1 MVTPTTPIQGAALA
15 ERHPS
20 ILEED
25 PMRGSRGS
33 VVRRSVAAAA
43 GLTTLATLAACGQT
57 AGGGAAATAEEF
69 PSKTVEIMV
78 PAAAG
83 GGWDST
89 ARAMQKVVEDEN
101 VVSEPVEVFNVEGG
115 GGATG
120 LSQLQKDSGDPHAL
134 MVTGLVMIGALEQA
148 SSPVSFED
156 TTPIATLT
164 SEAEAFVV
172 PADSEYQS
180 IEDVVAA
187 YEKDP
192 SSVTFGGGSAGG
204 SDQLVVAELM
214 KAAGADPSQMK
225 YVGYSGG
232 GEAVAGILS
241 GDVAVGVSGVSE
253 FESQIEA
260 GDMRLLAISTAESQ
274 EVAGEQAPTLKDA
287 GYDIDFSNWRALVA
301 APGLSDEAKE
311 QVTATVDKMHE
322 TQGWQEALETNGWAD
337 FYKTGEE
344 AQEYIDSEVQRV
356 SDLYQDLGL

>member
-1 MVTPTTPIQGAALA
+1 
-15 ERHPS
+15 
-20 ILEED
+20 
-25 PMRGSRGS
+25 MRAPRRS
-33 VVRRSVAAAA
+33 VVRRTAAAA
-43 GLTTLATLAACGQT
+43 AVLGTTLTLAACNQS
-57 AGGGAAATAEEF
+57 AGGGAASSEEEF
-69 PSKTVEIMV
+69 PSKTVDIMV

-89 ARAMQKVVEDEN
+89 ARAMQKVLEDED

-120 LSQLQKDSGDPHAL
+120 LSQLQKDEGDPHAL

-148 SSPVSFED
+148 SSPLSFED

-214 KAAGADPSQMK
+214 NEAGADPSQMK

-232 GEAVAGILS
+232 GEAIAGILS

-260 GDMRLLAISTAESQ
+260 GDMRLLAISTAETQ
-274 EVAGEQAPTLKDA
+274 EVAGEDAPTLQDA

-301 APGLSDEAKE
+301 APGLSEESKE
-311 QVTATVDKMHE
+311 QVTEVVDEMHG
-322 TQGWQEALETNGWAD
+322 TQGWKDALETNGWAD
-337 FYKTGEE
+337 FYKTGDE
-344 AQEYIDSEVQRV
+344 AQAYIDDEVQRV
-356 SDLYQDLGL
+356 ADLYADLGL